1 MSAENLQLQG
11 YFHEDFPSENLAR
24 PRETFHQLWAMFE
37 EIVRNDGR
45 NAHCRRALQ
54 DIRAFEFLR
63 GKNAQL
69 VEQIGRDFFTLKD
82 ADERRTLVKAMLVK
96 QLLTELAMRTSAT
109 RHYMGEALS
118 DHLPTPADW
127 TRTPESVQ
135 LNIGILSKETEQL
148 RFGVVKALQALGTQV
163 EREAP
168 ARDIEAA
175 LRGLWDAIWDE
186 VDGTDTDFQILYAHS
201 LYDHLPRATRELR
214 ETLAAV
220 AGKDVALDAWLHPFT
235 WLHAD
240 KDGRPYDTNA
250 HTARLV
256 LAMEDA
262 VRGRYRED
270 LAALLATHPGDA
282 PLSEALRRLD
292 RAEPDAFEE
301 PEQLLRLIATSR
313 ARGDARLDDLV
324 LRIKTFGF
332 FFAKLEYR
340 ENAGMFDSVL
350 DEILPPEIIG
360 ATLGRAPRRYAE
372 LDTHEKVQL
381 LTDLQREGSA
391 HRPLAIWQA
400 YWRKTEAE
408 FEARRQRHP
417 NGDYLE
423 LLKTDPAYIRMLDA
437 KTMVERFEMIRDGVE
452 RMPIHGI
459 AESDGIDGPL
469 AVLFFMEA
477 AGLRNGIDVAL
488 QPEDIEGAETTL
500 AHIRELYENPVYKAH
515 LQLRGAKQYITF
527 GPSDTGKQGG
537 KAMHKANM
545 RIANLHK
552 AIAKEHGV
560 EAVLHVIL
568 GYEHARCNGP
578 IAEAMREYSAL
589 ESQETRFMMAG
600 CAEMRSH
607 LLTPERA
614 VHCLKGLFAM
624 HLDAPRQ
631 DASLAEIERERGF
644 WTSVVRQYQK
654 IFFEHPAL
662 PNLLK
667 ALARFDVV
675 GATAKGT
682 RPPSRIFNIEN
693 FESRPDA
700 IRAIPWT
707 RALLVGGIHSE
718 LIGAGVLADEPA
730 VRLAA
735 KFRSNPSFSAYV
747 KNIAYALART
757 DMDCAWLTVL
767 GELPSREVVERW
779 AAELNESA
787 AEPAHRMLA
796 SLHLEVVRAKRFV
809 YKALHGHEPYD
820 DAWSLAAIT
829 LLARWP
835 GLQQEVAWK
844 EDNLR
849 IYRLLL
855 PYLRR
860 DPAFLRSDAVH
871 DFYSGLLAAANTDT
885 GIVHPRAV
893 DAMGWH

>member
-1 MSAENLQLQG
+1 MNAEIFKLQDYLR
-11 YFHEDFPSENLAR
+11 DDLSSESIPK
-24 PRETFHQLWAMFE
+24 PRETFGRLWAAFE

-45 NAHCRRALQ
+45 NIHCRRALQ
-54 DIRAFEFLR
+54 DIKAFDFLR

-69 VEQIGRDFFTLKD
+69 VEQVGRDFFTLKD
-82 ADERRTLVKAMLVK
+82 ADERRTLVKALLVK
-96 QLLTELAMRTSAT
+96 QLLAEVAMRASVT
-109 RHYMGEALS
+109 RHYAGSAAADSLAA
-118 DHLPTPADW
+118 PADW
-127 TRTPESVQ
+127 PRSPESVR
-135 LNIGILSKETEQL
+135 LSIGILSKETEQL
-148 RFGVVKALQALGTQV
+148 RFGVVKALQVLETRV
-163 EREAP
+163 EREA
-168 ARDIEAA
+168 AAADVEMA

-186 VDGTDTDFQILYAHS
+186 VDGSDTDFQILYAHS
-201 LYDHLPRATRELR
+201 LYDHLPRATLELR
-214 ETLAAV
+214 KQLEAA
-220 AGKDVALDAWLHPFT
+220 AGRPVELGAWFHPFT

-250 HTARLV
+250 HTAKLV
-256 LAMEDA
+256 SNMEEA

-270 LAALLATHPGDA
+270 LAALLDAYPGDA
-282 PLSEALRRLD
+282 RLAEAARRLG
-292 RAEPDAFEE
+292 RGEPDTFETPDE
-301 PEQLLRLIATSR
+301 LLNLIADSR

-324 LRIKTFGF
+324 LRINTFGF

-340 ENAGMFDSVL
+340 ENAGMFDAVL
-350 DEILPPEIIG
+350 DEILPPEIVG
-360 ATLGRAPRRYAE
+360 ATLGRAPCRYAE
-372 LDTHEKVQL
+372 LDRHEKVRL
-381 LTDLQREGSA
+381 LTDLQGEHSEQ
-391 HRPLAIWQA
+391 RPPAIWRA
-400 YWRKTEAE
+400 YRLKTDAP
-408 FEARRQRHP
+408 FEAGQQQYR

-423 LLKTDPAYIRMLDA
+423 LLKIDPAYIRMLDA
-437 KTMVERFEMIRDGVE
+437 RTMVERFEMIRGGVE

-469 AVLFFMEA
+469 AVLFFMEV

-488 QPEDIEGAETTL
+488 QPEDLHGAQATL
-500 AHIRELYENPVYKAH
+500 ANIRELYENPVYKAH
-515 LQLRGAKQYITF
+515 LQLRGATQYITF

-552 AIAKEHGV
+552 AIAREHGV

-578 IAEAMREYSAL
+578 IDDAMREYGAL
-589 ESQETRFMMAG
+589 DSRETRFMMAG

-607 LLTPERA
+607 LLAPERA
-614 VHCLKGLFAM
+614 VHCLKMLFTM
-624 HLDAPRQ
+624 HLDARGPHAAP
-631 DASLAEIERERGF
+631 DEIDRERGF
-644 WTSVVRQYQK
+644 WTSVVHRYQTL
-654 IFFEHPAL
+654 FFEHPAL

-718 LIGAGVLADEPA
+718 LIGAGLLADEPA

-735 KFRSNPSFSAYV
+735 TFRKNPSFSGYV

-757 DMDCAWLTVL
+757 DVECAWLTVL
-767 GELPSREVVERW
+767 GDIPSREAIERW
-779 AAELNESA
+779 SAELSENA
-787 AEPAHRMLA
+787 GEPAHRMLA
-796 SLHLEVVRAKRFV
+796 ALHLEIVSAKRFV
-809 YKALHGHEPYD
+809 YKALNSHEPYD

-829 LLARWP
+829 LLAPWP

-885 GIVHPRAV
+885 GIVHPLAT